1 MTASDSLVAD
11 AARDRTVSALSYWD
25 GIAEE
30 PDGLPAGWRRHARRE
45 HLQLIARWAAV
56 GGRWLKTD
64 LFEERAPERALLPA
78 LEGADWI
85 GLDVSRLVA
94 AQARRLD
101 QARAAVGDVRA
112 LPFRAG
118 AFDGILSTS
127 TLDHFDDRADITRS
141 LRELRRVLVPGGRLI
156 LTLDNP
162 RNPLIRLRNALPPA
176 VASRTGLMP
185 FAVGETLTEPEGRSA
200 LAASGFAVEG
210 TEFLLHAPHVI
221 GTRPARV
228 SWYERRVLPRTERLA
243 RTPVAPLSGHYVAF
257 CARAI

>member
-1 MTASDSLVAD
+1 MTASDFLVAD

-30 PDGLPAGWRRHARRE
+30 PDALPAGWRRHARRE
-45 HLQLIARWAAV
+45 HLRLVAEWADV
-56 GGRWLKTD
+56 EGRWLKTD
-64 LFEERAPERALLPA
+64 LFEERIPERALVPA
-78 LEGADWI
+78 LGGADWI
-85 GLDVSRLVA
+85 GLDVSRAVA
-94 AQARRLD
+94 AQATRLV
-101 QARAAVGDVRA
+101 ASPATVGDVRA

-162 RNPLIRLRNALPPA
+162 RNPLIWLRNALPPGI
-176 VASRTGLMP
+176 ASRTGLMP
-185 FAVGETLTEPEGRSA
+185 FAVGETLTESEGRRA
-200 LAASGFAVEG
+200 LAASGFAVDA
-210 TEFLLHAPHVI
+210 TQFLLHVPHVI

-228 SWYERRVLPRTERLA
+228 SWYERRVLPRTERLG
-243 RTPVAPLSGHYVAF
+243 RTPLASVSGHYVAF
-257 CARAI
+257 SARAV